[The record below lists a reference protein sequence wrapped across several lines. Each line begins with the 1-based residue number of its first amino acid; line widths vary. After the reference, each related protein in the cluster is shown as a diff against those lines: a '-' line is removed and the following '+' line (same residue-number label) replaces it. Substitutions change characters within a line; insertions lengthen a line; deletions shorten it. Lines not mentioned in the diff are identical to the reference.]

1 MSSPIDE
8 LYESIYGELPKKAG
22 TAFERLAAAAWKLL
36 NREADVAHDTR
47 IRGEISKSLYQIDV
61 EAADDDGRHAGEAK
75 DYTDRNA
82 KVGRP
87 DLQKLGGAL
96 PDIDVDTGKFF
107 SATGYTKPAR
117 QYASAAEKIVGKK
130 IDLYDLREVVEK
142 DLEGRIK
149 KIICQLHFIV
159 PAYERSSF
167 RPVWTP
173 DGIKLLRELV
183 ETKKI
188 ANEQQLQI
196 QDIVSSDGSVLATI
210 PDLTSRGFEGAV
222 TDKNVSGSWVLPGGY
237 VMVNGHLIPIHG
249 ITYEVAFDEDIQ
261 ELVIEANGKAT
272 LLLKAQDGS
281 VDKILQDVDLKSV
294 TFDEDGNAEIK
305 S

>member
-1 MSSPIDE
+1 MPSPIDE
-8 LYESIYGELPKKAG
+8 LYRSIYGELPEKAG

-36 NREADVAHDTR
+36 NRDADVAHDTR
-47 IRGEISKSLYQIDV
+47 IRGEISQSLYQIDV

-75 DYTDRNA
+75 DYTERNA

-107 SATGYTKPAR
+107 SATGYTKPAQ

-142 DLEGRIK
+142 DMEGRIK
-149 KIICQLHFIV
+149 KIICQIHVIV

-167 RPVWTP
+167 TPIWTP
-173 DGIKLLRELV
+173 DGTKLLRELV
-183 ETKKI
+183 ASGKI
-188 ANEQQLQI
+188 ANELRLQI
-196 QDIVSSDGSVLATI
+196 HDIVSSHGSVLATI
-210 PDLTSRGFEGAV
+210 PDLTSRGCGGGA
-222 TDKNVSGSWVLPGGY
+222 TEKKASGSWSLPGGH
-237 VMVNGHLIPIHG
+237 VMVDRYLIPIHG

-261 ELVIEANGKAT
+261 ELVIEASGKAT
-272 LLLKAQDGS
+272 LLLKSQDGS
-281 VDKILQDVDLKSV
+281 VDKILQDVDLKRV